1 MSSRGSKFKRIVAI
15 CLILLMIVQFLPM
28 INEENTFAAI
38 INEQQYKIMMS
49 FTYDGEG
56 LPIAS
61 ESVAKTVVYGNK
73 VVFTMPDTVSG
84 NATEELKGLTPEVY
98 CRDAVSPEQKQAVE
112 NLNRHL
118 KDSRVFSV
126 ETAEWT
132 EFLSD
137 CEKLGWVNN
146 RSTEQIPVINVEIK
160 FTMHGAVPFNVIYA
174 FQDPLDETKYV
185 QDPSLNKSGIVY
197 NTRMVSLRDID
208 EELPVSEQYVKKFN
222 GFTLSKESEKKAAH
236 TIVNADGT
244 KPIILK
250 YDRESYQINF
260 ATGNGKAVNPVT
272 VKYGVGIM
280 EALNKKN
287 IIAER
292 PGYIFNQWKGMAP
305 RVNADGSP
313 MLDSKGNRMYEYREL
328 RATDLMPDNDILLQ
342 ATWIPDKAR
351 VYYQCWIEDTNL
363 KGQYKPYSSE
373 AGFVTEELGTDST
386 IGSLYAVL
394 ESGRANAIFSE
405 VNKYD
410 SSYFEYNKV
419 KTESSN
425 NPDEKIKGNSSTV
438 INLYFDRKEFTVK
451 FHLGYSGSSGHEA
464 AYEENGSYSTDSRND
479 KWFIGYNSGWYH
491 YNIVEPLPELTSP
504 DGMLYKMHNDNC
516 YTITAKYGE
525 NILERWPVVVSEAHR
540 SLSGQKLS
548 FTTWGSQRGSGL
560 NPEGT
565 NSPTNISGIYGIMD
579 KGLIMQDAEGNP
591 TGATNHLVAR
601 WRAWEQRKETQVYH
615 YMDECT
621 DTTQGAL
628 TYGELGSLKQI
639 TGSGFPGAEAQPP
652 SNSSNWV
659 QAKELTVISK
669 AEIFGKGEVTPP
681 SAIANHNVVW
691 VAEKTVNNERHI
703 YYFYKKDRYR
713 INFDYGIPEKEIR
726 IKTFEYSHL
735 TTDPLG
741 ELAADENGNG
751 LGYRIKDFDPADG
764 QHVQG
769 FDFQGFNIERWPSG
783 KVKWY
788 KDAEFKE
795 PVSEQFNKL
804 PYSDVTVYAKW
815 KSDPVKATLHI
826 QNGKYSEERLLALK
840 NELMTQ
846 PGFEEA
852 EINIEQTQDASHPEN
867 HVVTITGLPKN
878 AAMGPAFENFFNEGP
893 ENSGNSI
900 FQNWRKTSDNTV
912 FLYDA
917 NTEMFRDI
925 DIVCTWAQDMS
936 GEYTVEYVS
945 ADMPDGWNQ
954 GLGKVTVINP
964 ETNTEQEM
972 YRLREPAKTTGVAVG
987 STVSERAL
995 SLKKYPEYITQ
1006 ARVKTLKISKDS
1018 TANTIVFYYR
1028 KIQSDLTYT
1037 VHYVLNQDNTNYKDM
1052 PLPAD
1057 RDKPVDQG
1065 GVKIIKDKQV
1075 TRRFG
1080 ESKTHIAEERAVA
1093 IPGYTIV
1100 KNTLKQLVLT
1110 ENPDHNHIYFYYQKN
1125 NRKPEDTSN
1134 YPEYR
1139 VNVYLSED
1147 GINYGT
1153 SPSYTGSYRN
1163 VKPGHVVNGRY
1174 LAEHPEVFVPQ
1185 NEVELFR
1192 SYVYDEAK
1200 NTQHDLHIFENP
1212 DFNKGENII
1221 NVFLKRA
1228 VCTITY
1234 RTDVS
1239 GNMEEPGWM
1248 HWNHNIEDIQ
1258 QDPFKPS
1265 EWNMNISYGKS
1276 GTAPDKDPEHPAY
1289 IFEGW
1294 VRDGVKGD
1302 SPVKSA
1308 DLVNQ
1313 PWFTKINSSQLNLNA
1328 VWTKRNIDVYYTCYP
1343 KGGIWKD
1350 SDSKYLPVL
1359 DETNFEI
1366 GHYVVRSS
1374 DNMPQEPKV
1383 SPAFKEP
1390 EAGEVRRAF
1399 AGWSRNHPDV
1409 DGVLNPDGTI
1419 VESYKYNFNK
1429 EIPSST
1435 HIERIYAVWNPQ
1447 PYNIKVIKKD
1457 SDVENPVGDADFSL
1471 QRLLTTP
1478 YGTENSLGEPY
1489 KDESGNYVIDKAFL
1503 PVTMKT
1509 DATGEGAFNYLT
1521 EGFYLLSEL
1530 APEGYKGI
1538 NPVVICIPQDPDNNG
1553 NKDVSGNNTGAYVY
1567 DLNGNTDI
1575 VTEVEAGNHRHMTL
1589 TIGNKRVYR
1598 VEMELPKEIVY
1609 TYVPKEK
1616 IWDPVTMKYV
1626 DKSGSKESH
1635 WEMPETVFKV
1645 KNVSLDNMNMDVSA
1659 KLTYNKALQD
1669 ANLMYGLT
1677 TFYLN
1682 TGGTRED
1689 ATLIRDSSGISS
1701 GLEIKKT
1708 LTPDYAEA
1716 EFHMKLND
1724 GRYLPVP
1731 DVTGPM
1737 YVGKITVNFA
1747 QNPLILP
1754 PEKQK

>member
-61 ESVAKTVVYGNK
+61 ESVAKTVVYGNR
-73 VVFTMPDTVSG
+73 VVFTLPDTVSE

-342 ATWIPDKAR
+342 ATWTPGQTK
-351 VYYQCWIEDTNL
+351 VYYQFWVDDVVNGEI
-363 KGQYKPYSSE
+363 YKPYSMNKATKWDYATTDQPIKTLYEDIALKAEQYFDVPDGRYFSYNRE
-373 AGFVTEELGTDST
+373 KTEQMNNGEELIKGDSST
-386 IGSLYAVL
+386 VVNLYFNRKSFNL
-394 ESGRANAIFSE
+394 IFHLGWKE
-405 VNKYD
+405 VIKYD
-410 SSYFEYNKV
+410 VATEKYNNSVESWHKGYTWAFGLGNPTLTDPKV
-419 KTESSN
+419 PEKKYHISSN
-425 NPDEKIKGNSSTV
+425 NDDST
-438 INLYFDRKEFTVK
+438 
-451 FHLGYSGSSGHEA
+451 
-464 AYEENGSYSTDSRND
+464 
-479 KWFIGYNSGWYH
+479 
-491 YNIVEPLPELTSP
+491 
-504 DGMLYKMHNDNC
+504 C
-516 YTITAKYGE
+516 YQITAKYEE
-525 NILERWPVVVSEAHR
+525 NILDKWPAEVVSPGSSR
-540 SLSGQKLS
+540 TFLY
-548 FTTWGSQRGSGL
+548 WGSQYGSGT
-560 NPEGT
+560 NPIRGANEPLPDGAT
-565 NSPTNISGIYGIMD
+565 PYIAGSCGKMD
-579 KGLIMQDAEGNP
+579 EKLIMHDENGNP
-591 TGATNHLVAR
+591 TGKPNHLVAI
-601 WRAWEQRKETQVYH
+601 WSVKWEGVVTDTHTYH
-615 YMDECT
+615 YLRECNR
-621 DTTQGAL
+621 DV
-628 TYGELGSLKQI
+628 
-639 TGSGFPGAEAQPP
+639 PGAKPASAFNVADYNGSRPSEDRYFEEVMRKNVTVASGANPEEP
-652 SNSSNWV
+652 SNMALHKWMY
-659 QAKELTVISK
+659 T
-669 AEIFGKGEVTPP
+669 GR
-681 SAIANHNVVW
+681 NVND
-691 VAEKTVNNERHI
+691 EKDV
-703 YYFYKKDRYR
+703 YYFY
-713 INFDYGIPEKEIR
+713 EKEKYQI
-726 IKTFEYSHL
+726 TFNYKLPTIDEETGMEKKIFTFSHL

-741 ELAADENGNG
+741 ELAADENGNS

-852 EINIEQTQDASHPEN
+852 EINIEQTQDVSHPEN

-1006 ARVKTLKISKDS
+1006 ARVKTLEISKDS

-1185 NEVELFR
+1185 NEVEMFR

-1212 DFNKGENII
+1212 DFNKGENIL

-1366 GHYVVRSS
+1366 GHYMVRSS

-1457 SDVENPVGDADFSL
+1457 SDAESPVGDADFSL
-1471 QRLLTTP
+1471 QRLLTNP

-1553 NKDVSGNNTGAYVY
+1553 NKDVSGNKNGAYVY
-1567 DLNGNTDI
+1567 DLNGNADI

-1589 TIGNKRVYR
+1589 IIGNKRVYR

-1645 KNVSLDNMNMDVSA
+1645 KNVSLDNMNMDVNA
-1659 KLTYNKALQD
+1659 RLTYNKALQD

-1724 GRYLPVP
+1724 SRHLPVP